1 MGNKIT
7 VILYY
12 IASVL
17 FYIVSATKFF
27 NSGFTSAVVWLCLG
41 SACLCF
47 GASAQSKHKRSD
59 DEYISNKK

>member
-17 FYIVSATKFF
+17 FYMVSASKFF
-27 NSGFTSAVVWLCLG
+27 NSGFYICCSLAVFRLCLPLFWG
-41 SACLCF
+41 KCPKQA
-47 GASAQSKHKRSD
+47 
-59 DEYISNKK
+59 

>member
-17 FYIVSATKFF
+17 FYMVSASKV
-27 NSGFTSAVVWLCLG
+27 SIQAFTSAVVWLCLG

-59 DEYISNKK
+59 DEDISNKK